1 VSGYPNGRADWG
13 IIKVLMGKL
22 KYVASVLAISVSGS
36 SLLAY
41 RGLRTAAQDRA
52 RGWEIYPPSSHQM
65 LLMVL
70 YLALAA
76 ALPFLSAWLM
86 RPNEAD
92 PIGGKAGTGVLWRSY
107 SFRLGLSII
116 CSFLA
121 AVLIGFVTMAV
132 LDLG

>member
-1 VSGYPNGRADWG
+1 MRR
-13 IIKVLMGKL
+13 L
-22 KYVASVLAISVSGS
+22 KYAASVLAISVSGW

-41 RGLRTAAQDRA
+41 RGLRTTTQDRT
-52 RGWEIYPPSSHQM
+52 RGWEIYRSPSHPM
-65 LLMVL
+65 LLMAL

-86 RPNEAD
+86 RPNEVD
-92 PIGGKAGTGVLWRSY
+92 PTGGKAGTGVLWKSY

-121 AVLIGFVTMAV
+121 AVFIGFLTMAV
-132 LDLG
+132 LDMG